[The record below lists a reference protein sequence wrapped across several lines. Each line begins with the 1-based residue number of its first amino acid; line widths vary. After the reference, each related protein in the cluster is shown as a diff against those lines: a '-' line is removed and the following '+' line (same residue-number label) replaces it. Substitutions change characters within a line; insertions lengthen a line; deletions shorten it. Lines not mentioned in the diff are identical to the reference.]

1 MIKNFTFTLPDGPY
15 LTTTENGQTVNC
27 TYNGAKYLCLCVN
40 NETKMVRN
48 VERTGETIAELD
60 MDNQI
65 EDGHFFVVLDASVN
79 PLQAAYL
86 THDYTHEEIEDIE
99 ETLTDADG
107 ETFTFNFHY
116 DDTGVIGQVTWFDSV
131 KYISDGVYEGPKYR
145 EHVND
150 REDTISNF
158 EKLAEQ
164 IDASLKNPDNE
175 YSDADRTKLEGH
187 RDWLKTIRTKYADHP
202 HWKIPFK
209 SNIPTLL

>member
-15 LTTTENGQTVNC
+15 LTTTEKNQTVNC

-48 VERTGETIAELD
+48 VERTGNTIAELD
-60 MDNQI
+60 MENQI

-79 PLQAAYL
+79 TLQAAYL
-86 THDYTHEEIEDIE
+86 THDYTHEPIEDIE

-116 DDTGVIGQVTWFDSV
+116 DDTGVIGQVTWFGSV
-131 KYISDGVYEGPKYR
+131 KYISDGNYEGPKYR

-150 REDTISNF
+150 REDTIRNMLM
-158 EKLAEQ
+158 LADN
-164 IDASLKNPDNE
+164 IDASLGNPDND

-187 RDWLKTIRTKYADHP
+187 RDWLRSIPTKYADHP
-202 HWKIPFK
+202 HWKFPFK

>member
-40 NETKMVRN
+40 NQTKMVRN

-107 ETFTFNFHY
+107 ETFTFN
-116 DDTGVIGQVTWFDSV
+116 
-131 KYISDGVYEGPKYR
+131 E
-145 EHVND
+145 
-150 REDTISNF
+150 
-158 EKLAEQ
+158 EKIILEAGD
-164 IDASLKNPDNE
+164 IIRASSTSP
-175 YSDADRTKLEGH
+175 T
-187 RDWLKTIRTKYADHP
+187 
-202 HWKIPFK
+202 
-209 SNIPTLL
+209 NITATVSYMEV